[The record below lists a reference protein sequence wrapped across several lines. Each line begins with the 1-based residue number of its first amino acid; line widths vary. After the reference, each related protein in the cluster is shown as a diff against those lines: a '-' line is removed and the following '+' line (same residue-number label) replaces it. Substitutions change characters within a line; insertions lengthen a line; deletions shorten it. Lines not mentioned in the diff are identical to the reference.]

1 MVGIYKDPP
10 RLWRQTALAGIFKC
24 PPGAPAPSSFGNFYK
39 DLPEAPAPKR
49 PEVFF
54 EDSPEALAPNVLR
67 VCSGT
72 PRGPSA
78 RAQVTSASHDT
89 FRVSSMRRGR
99 PSFLN
104 IRGGGGFRFRW
115 PWWPLDDKVGVSHI
129 CFDPCIDERQSRWN
143 STSICVWGP
152 CFLQGQRSKPG
163 GAGPG
168 VACARVLWP
177 KAVKKAGPPL

>member
-1 MVGIYKDPP
+1 MATFTRIYPRPPPQKGRRCFLKTPP
-10 RLWRQTALAGIFKC
+10 RPRPQTSCGC
-24 PPGAPAPSSFGNFYK
+24 VQGP
-39 DLPEAPAPKR
+39 PEA
-49 PEVFF
+49 
-54 EDSPEALAPNVLR
+54 
-67 VCSGT
+67 
-72 PRGPSA
+72 PSA